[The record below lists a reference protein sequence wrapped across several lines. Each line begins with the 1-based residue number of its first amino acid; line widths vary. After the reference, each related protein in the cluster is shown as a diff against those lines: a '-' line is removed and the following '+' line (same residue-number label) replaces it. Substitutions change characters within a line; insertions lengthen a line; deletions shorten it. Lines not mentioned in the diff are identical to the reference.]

1 VRADDAASTD
11 LLRLQSAAKAAEQTV
26 TANTLRVAAARDAA
40 EHVAVR
46 ATRMMC
52 QGWIGCVTA
61 NQDFTHASARNA
73 RAQTALELRDI
84 RVGPP
89 LFGGRFHKPWLDDD
103 GRLNWRMVLVY
114 PESDQSDLVRTRCGV
129 T

>member
-1 VRADDAASTD
+1 
-11 LLRLQSAAKAAEQTV
+11 
-26 TANTLRVAAARDAA
+26 
-40 EHVAVR
+40 
-46 ATRMMC
+46 MC
-52 QGWIGCVTA
+52 QGWMDVSPQTITPS
-61 NQDFTHASARNA
+61 HASARNA

-114 PESDQSDLVRTRCGV
+114 PESDQSDLVRPRCGV
-129 T
+129 M